1 HTGALVAASDVTTD
15 ALFRQTGVVRTGT
28 LAELFDV
35 SALLANQPLPAGG
48 RVAILTNAGGPAILA
63 ADACEAAGLEVR
75 TLSDETRRRLA
86 ELLPPEASTGNPV
99 DMIASAGAD
108 AYSRAIGILAA
119 DDSVDALIVIFTPPL
134 VTRAADVAR
143 GIRTAVRALPRN
155 IPILAVFLSV
165 SGVPAE
171 LSDGEVHIPSFA
183 YPEDAARALAHALR
197 YARWRSRPEGAV
209 PRFEVR
215 SDEAGAIVS
224 RARARGGGWLAADE
238 VVALFACYGL
248 PLVATRVVSTA
259 EAAAGA
265 AAQFAGP
272 VALKVVAPTL
282 VHKTD
287 IGAVRLGLAAR
298 DVYEEA
304 GRMADA
310 VRAGGH
316 APTGFVVQPMAPKGV
331 ELLLGVVQDPTFG
344 PVIACGAGGVTAE
357 LLKDVA
363 VGVAPLTDRDAR
375 DMVRSLRTFPLL
387 DGFRGAPKCDVSAV
401 EDALLRLSAMVER
414 HPEIAELDANPLI
427 ARPDGAL
434 IVDARV
440 RVAAEP

>member
-1 HTGALVAASDVTTD
+1 
-15 ALFRQTGVVRTGT
+15 
-28 LAELFDV
+28 
-35 SALLANQPLPAGG
+35 
-48 RVAILTNAGGPAILA
+48 
-63 ADACEAAGLEVR
+63 
-75 TLSDETRRRLA
+75 
-86 ELLPPEASTGNPV
+86 
-99 DMIASAGAD
+99 
-108 AYSRAIGILAA
+108 
-119 DDSVDALIVIFTPPL
+119 VIFTPPL
-134 VTRAADVAR
+134 VTRASHVASA
-143 GIRTAVRALPRN
+143 IRNAVRDLSRK
-155 IPILAVFLSV
+155 IPILTVFLSV
-165 SGVPAE
+165 SGVPSE
-171 LSDGEVHIPSFA
+171 LSDDGVHIPSFA
-183 YPEDAARALAHALR
+183 YPEDAARALAHVLR
-197 YARWRSRPEGAV
+197 YARWRSRPEGIV

-215 SDEAGAIVS
+215 SDGADTIVS
-224 RARARGGGWLAADE
+224 RARARGGGWLAPDE
-238 VVALFACYGL
+238 VVALFGCYGL
-248 PLVATRVVSTA
+248 PLVVTRVVSSA

-265 AAQFAGP
+265 AADIAGP

-287 IGAVRLGLAAR
+287 IGAVRLGLAAH
-298 DVYEEA
+298 DVYDEA
-304 GRMADA
+304 RKMADA
-310 VRAGGH
+310 VRSLGH
-316 APTGFVVQPMAPKGV
+316 VPTGFIVQPMAQKGV

-375 DMVRSLRTFPLL
+375 DMLRSLRTFPLL

-440 RVAAEP
+440 RIAPP